1 MKKDIHPAYH
11 TITVQMTD
19 GTSFATRSTWGK
31 EGDTLK
37 LEVDR
42 LSHPAWT
49 QGSRKLVDS
58 GGRVARFKQ
67 RFKGIGSLD
76 ESASDSKSPA
86 KKEPKK

>member
-1 MKKDIHPAYH
+1 
-11 TITVQMTD
+11 MTD

-76 ESASDSKSPA
+76 EAASDAKQNA